1 MLSLRFDRLVSY
13 TYKPEPNLKG
23 LCSSSTCLMHS
34 VLGGKEN
41 SPIVEEAIKKEE
53 SRSRIKKEERRKRR
67 KKKKMIPKIIL
78 VAGAMSGVIA
88 MVAAIDGDPAALA
101 PWQIIPA
108 NNATTTATTAASLAT
123 PTAAAIRESEDP
135 LDKVYKILQISL
147 SVVAFVVVIVAAVV
161 AARRGEAIDWENGW
175 PGRVMAVLMRARDGI
190 AHLQERR
197 AIRNLR

>member
-1 MLSLRFDRLVSY
+1 
-13 TYKPEPNLKG
+13 
-23 LCSSSTCLMHS
+23 
-34 VLGGKEN
+34 
-41 SPIVEEAIKKEE
+41 
-53 SRSRIKKEERRKRR
+53 
-67 KKKKMIPKIIL
+67 MIPKIIL

-108 NNATTTATTAASLAT
+108 HNATTTATTAASLAT

-135 LDKVYKILQISL
+135 LDKFYKILQISL

>member
-1 MLSLRFDRLVSY
+1 
-13 TYKPEPNLKG
+13 
-23 LCSSSTCLMHS
+23 
-34 VLGGKEN
+34 
-41 SPIVEEAIKKEE
+41 
-53 SRSRIKKEERRKRR
+53 
-67 KKKKMIPKIIL
+67 MIPKIIL

-101 PWQIIPA
+101 PWQIIPSV
-108 NNATTTATTAASLAT
+108 NATTTATTAASLAT
-123 PTAAAIRESEDP
+123 PTAAAIRESEDS

>member
-1 MLSLRFDRLVSY
+1 MLSVTFDRLVSHSQ
-13 TYKPEPNLKG
+13 KPEPNLKG
-23 LCSSSTCLMHS
+23 LCSDLSNALRPWW
-34 VLGGKEN
+34 LQ
-41 SPIVEEAIKKEE
+41 
-53 SRSRIKKEERRKRR
+53 ERRKKVQNQERR
-67 KKKKMIPKIIL
+67 KKMIPKIVL

-123 PTAAAIRESEDP
+123 PTAAAIRESEDS
-135 LDKVYKILQISL
+135 LDKIYKILQISL

-161 AARRGEAIDWENGW
+161 AARKGEAIDWENGW
-175 PGRVMAVLMRARDGI
+175 PGRVMAFLMRARDGI

>member
-1 MLSLRFDRLVSY
+1 MLSVTFDRLVSHSQ
-13 TYKPEPNLKG
+13 KPEPNLKG
-23 LCSSSTCLMHS
+23 LCSDLSNALRP
-34 VLGGKEN
+34 GWPQN
-41 SPIVEEAIKKEE
+41 Q
-53 SRSRIKKEERRKRR
+53 ERR
-67 KKKKMIPKIIL
+67 KKKMIPKIVL

-123 PTAAAIRESEDP
+123 PTAAAVRESEDS
-135 LDKVYKILQISL
+135 LDTIYKILQISL

-161 AARRGEAIDWENGW
+161 AARRNEAIDWENGW
-175 PGRVMAVLMRARDGI
+175 PGRVMAFLMRARDGI